1 MGMILE
7 GGVLIGGLC
16 AAWTFVMGFTGWYKD
31 PRLLYVFFVV
41 VMIQIGVLL
50 WALRRTA
57 ATRGYAQQV
66 AAGMLMSFIAGCILF
81 VSSLV
86 FTTVVFPEYF
96 DEIRAMQVQVLRA
109 AGRSDAEIA
118 AEMQAIAVGQT
129 PFRQAF
135 RGLIGTAGT
144 GLVAS
149 MVIAIF
155 FRARPTPAAPPA

>member
-1 MGMILE
+1 MGMILK

-31 PRLLYVFFVV
+31 PRFLYLFFGVV
-41 VMIQIGVLL
+41 LIQIGVLL

-57 ATRGYAQQV
+57 AERSYAQQV
-66 AAGMLMSFIAGCILF
+66 AAGMLMSFIAGVILF

-96 DEIRAMQVQVLRA
+96 NEIRAMQAGMLRA
-109 AGRSDAEIA
+109 AGRSEADIA
-118 AEMQAIAVGQT
+118 AELQAMAGAQT
-129 PFRQAF
+129 PFIQAF
-135 RGLIGTAGT
+135 RGLVGTAGT
-144 GLVAS
+144 GLVVS